1 MLLLEQLR
9 HEMEIGYKNGLY
21 HLTQI
26 KMAYNSNRIEGSRLT
41 EEQTVLMYETKSILC
56 NTGDSILVNDI
67 VETQNHF
74 ILFNYMLET
83 AEDKLSEALVKEYHR
98 ILKSS
103 TVDSQNS
110 WFRVGEY
117 KKVANMVGLVDTAK
131 PDEVPGRMK
140 NLIDWYNS
148 LKNVTIQDI
157 IKFHYEFESI
167 HPFQDGNGRVG
178 RIIMF
183 KECLKNG
190 IIPFIIEDT
199 NKAYYYRGLREYT
212 KEPGY
217 LIDTCLYEQDIY
229 NEYYNKFIIA

>member
-1 MLLLEQLR
+1 MVLLEQLK
-9 HEMEIGYKNGLY
+9 HEMKIGYKNGIY
-21 HLTQI
+21 HLTQV
-26 KMAYNSNRIEGSRLT
+26 KMAYNSNRIEGSKLT
-41 EEQTVLMYETKSILC
+41 EEQTVLMYETKSILF
-56 NTGDSILVNDI
+56 NDGDSVLVNDI

-117 KKVANMVGLVDTAK
+117 KKVANTVGLVDTEK

-190 IIPFIIEDT
+190 IMPFIIEDT

>member
-1 MLLLEQLR
+1 MVLLEQLK
-9 HEMEIGYKNGLY
+9 HEMKIGYKNGIY
-21 HLTQI
+21 HLTQV
-26 KMAYNSNRIEGSRLT
+26 KMAYNSNRIEGSKLT
-41 EEQTVLMYETKSILC
+41 EEQTVLMYETKSILF
-56 NTGDSILVNDI
+56 NDGDSVLVNDI

-117 KKVANMVGLVDTAK
+117 KKVANTVGLVDTAK
-131 PDEVPGRMK
+131 PDEVPGRMR

-148 LKNVTIQDI
+148 LKNVTIHDI
-157 IKFHYEFESI
+157 IKFHYEFELI

-190 IIPFIIEDT
+190 IMPFIIEDT

-212 KEPGY
+212 KETGY
-217 LIDTCLYEQDIY
+217 LIDKCLYEKDRY

>member
-1 MLLLEQLR
+1 MVLLEQLK
-9 HEMEIGYKNGLY
+9 HEMKIGYKNGIY
-21 HLTQI
+21 HLTQV
-26 KMAYNSNRIEGSRLT
+26 KMAYNSNRIEGSKLT
-41 EEQTVLMYETKSILC
+41 EEQTVLMYETKSILF
-56 NTGDSILVNDI
+56 NDGDSVLVNDI

-117 KKVANMVGLVDTAK
+117 KKVANTVGLVDTAK
-131 PDEVPGRMK
+131 PDEVPGRMR

-148 LKNVTIQDI
+148 LKNVTIHDI
-157 IKFHYEFESI
+157 IKFHYEFELI

-190 IIPFIIEDT
+190 IMPFIIEDT

>member
-1 MLLLEQLR
+1 
-9 HEMEIGYKNGLY
+9 MEIGYKNGLY

-41 EEQTVLMYETKSILC
+41 EEQTVLMYETKSILF

-190 IIPFIIEDT
+190 IMPFIIEDT

>member
-1 MLLLEQLR
+1 
-9 HEMEIGYKNGLY
+9 
-21 HLTQI
+21 
-26 KMAYNSNRIEGSRLT
+26 
-41 EEQTVLMYETKSILC
+41 MYETKSILF
-56 NTGDSILVNDI
+56 NDGDSILVNDI

-217 LIDTCLYEQDIY
+217 LINTCLYEQDIY